1 MQPRPWPDVPELTAK
16 VARSSFP
23 KGNLAMRIR
32 EELGEVYADT
42 RFAAAFGV
50 RGRPGISPGQLMMA
64 SVLQFTE
71 NLTDRQ
77 AADAVRDRVSWKYA
91 LGLELDDQGFDA
103 SVLSEFRSRLVAG
116 DLTCLALDALL
127 ARLAGLG
134 LVRAGGRQRTDST
147 HVLGAI
153 RELNRLELAG
163 ETLRA
168 ALEALAAAV
177 PDWLAGVIDESWQQ
191 VYGARIDDLHLP
203 GSQASRQALMVRYG
217 ADGYYL
223 LEQVHGPGAPGWLRE
238 LPAVQALRRI
248 WIQQF
253 CREVT
258 DGRQE
263 VRRRE
268 KLPEGDG
275 LPPGRDRL
283 ISPYDL
289 DARYSIKRDHGWG
302 GYKVHYTE
310 TCDAPGPGPDA
321 QDATGPGA
329 RPARAQGR
337 GEPPNLVTNVA
348 TTEATVPDA
357 AMTTPV
363 RQDLAGKDLLPA
375 EHLVDSG
382 YPSAEL
388 IIHAARVFGITLV
401 SPMLLDTSAQARAGA
416 GYDKAAFAI
425 DFDARQA
432 TCPQGIT
439 SSSWTPCR
447 QRQDEAIVVSWPK
460 TACLPCPARQL
471 CTSGQRR
478 QITIRPRELHEAL
491 ASARAEQTSAQWK
504 ARYAARAGVEGT
516 MRQATHVTGIRRARY
531 LGLPKTQLEHN
542 IAAAA
547 INMIRMDA
555 YWTGHPLDRTRSSHL
570 ARLDFTLT
578 A

>member
-1 MQPRPWPDVPELTAK
+1 MSMQPRPWPDVPELTARM
-16 VARSSFP
+16 ARASSP

-32 EELGEVYADT
+32 EELGEVYADA
-42 RFAAAFGV
+42 RFAVAFGV

-64 SVLQFTE
+64 SVLQFSE

-77 AADAVRDRVSWKYA
+77 AAEAVRDRITWKYA
-91 LGLELDDQGFDA
+91 LGLELEDPGFDA
-103 SVLSEFRSRLVAG
+103 SVLSEFRSRLVTG

-127 ARLAGLG
+127 ERLAGLG

-153 RELNRLELAG
+153 RALNRLELAG

-168 ALEALAAAV
+168 ALEALAAAA
-177 PDWLAGVIDESWQQ
+177 PDWLAGVIDASWQQ
-191 VYGARIDDLHLP
+191 VYGARVDNLHLP
-203 GSQASRQALMVRYG
+203 ESESKRRELMVRYG
-217 ADGYYL
+217 TDGYFL
-223 LEQVHGPGAPGWLRE
+223 LEQVHGPGAPAWLRE

-248 WIQQF
+248 WVQQF
-253 CREVT
+253 YREVT
-258 DGRQE
+258 RSGQE

-268 KLPEGDG
+268 MLPDGDG
-275 LPPGRDRL
+275 LPPGRTQL

-302 GYKVHYTE
+302 GYKVHFTE
-310 TCDAPGPGPDA
+310 TCDAPGAPAGTGPDE
-321 QDATGPGA
+321 DPGLDE
-329 RPARAQGR
+329 GR
-337 GEPPNLVTNVA
+337 GDRPNLVTAVA
-348 TTEATVPDA
+348 TTEATVADA

-363 RQDLAGKDLLPA
+363 HQQLAERQLLPG

-388 IIHAARVFGITLV
+388 IVHAARMFGITLV
-401 SPMLLDTSAQARAGA
+401 SPVLLDNSAQARAGA

-432 TCPQGIT
+432 TCPQGAA
-439 SSSWTPCR
+439 SSSWTACR
-447 QRQDEAIVVSWPK
+447 QHQDEAIVVSWPK
-460 TACLPCPARQL
+460 SACMPCPVRQL
-471 CTSGQRR
+471 CTSGKRR
-478 QITIRPRELHEAL
+478 QITLRSRDLHEAL
-491 ASARAEQTSAQWK
+491 VAARAEQATAQWK

>member
-1 MQPRPWPDVPELTAK
+1 
-16 VARSSFP
+16 
-23 KGNLAMRIR
+23 MRIR
-32 EELGEVYADT
+32 DELGEVYADA
-42 RFAAAFGV
+42 RFAGAFGV

-64 SVLQFTE
+64 SVLQFSE

-77 AADAVRDRVSWKYA
+77 AAEAVRDRMTWKYA
-91 LGLELDDQGFDA
+91 LGLELEDPGFDA

-127 ARLAGLG
+127 ERLAGLG
-134 LVRAGGRQRTDST
+134 LVKAGGRQRTDST

-153 RELNRLELAG
+153 RALNRLELAG

-168 ALEALAAAV
+168 ALEALAVAA
-177 PDWLAGVIDESWQQ
+177 PGWLTRVIDESWQQ
-191 VYGARIDDLHLP
+191 VHGARVDDLHLP
-203 GSQASRQALMVRYG
+203 ESQAGRQDLMVRYG
-217 ADGYYL
+217 TDGYFL

-258 DGRQE
+258 EGRQE

-268 KLPEGDG
+268 KLPGGDG

-289 DARYSIKRDHGWG
+289 DARYSIKRETGWG
-302 GYKVHYTE
+302 GYKVHFTG
-310 TCDAPGPGPDA
+310 TCDDPGPAGAGPDA
-321 QDATGPGA
+321 QDAAGPGTGPAG
-329 RPARAQGR
+329 AQGR
-337 GEPPNLVTNVA
+337 GEPPNLVTSVV

-363 RQDLAGKDLLPA
+363 HHQLAARRLLPG

-388 IIHAARVFGITLV
+388 IIHAARFFGITLV

-432 TCPQGIT
+432 TCPQGVT
-439 SSSWTPCR
+439 SSSWSPCR

-460 TACLPCPARQL
+460 NVGMPCPARQL
-471 CTSGQRR
+471 CTSGRRR
-478 QITIRPRELHEAL
+478 QITVRPRELHEAL
-491 ASARAEQTSAQWK
+491 AAARAGQTSAQRK

-531 LGLPKTQLEHN
+531 PGLPKTQLEHN

-555 YWTGHPLDRTRSSHL
+555 YRTGHPLDRTRSSHL

>member
-1 MQPRPWPDVPELTAK
+1 MQPRPWPEVPELTAK

-77 AADAVRDRVSWKYA
+77 AADAVRDRMTWKYA
-91 LGLELDDQGFDA
+91 LGLELEDPGFDA

-134 LVRAGGRQRTDST
+134 LVKASGRQRTDST

-168 ALEALAAAV
+168 ALEALAAAA

-191 VYGARIDDLHLP
+191 VYGARVDDLHLP
-203 GSQASRQALMVRYG
+203 ESQASRQDLMVRYG
-217 ADGYYL
+217 ADGYCL
-223 LEQVHGPGAPGWLRE
+223 LEQVHGPGAPAWLRE
-238 LPAVQALRRI
+238 LPAAQALRRI

-253 CREVT
+253 YREVT

-302 GYKVHYTE
+302 GYKVHFTE
-310 TCDAPGPGPDA
+310 TCDAPRPDG
-321 QDATGPGA
+321 QDATDPGTG
-329 RPARAQGR
+329 PARAQGR
-337 GEPPNLVTNVA
+337 GEPPNLVTNVV
-348 TTEATVPDA
+348 TTEATVPDS

-363 RQDLAGKDLLPA
+363 HQDLAGKDLLPA

-416 GYDKAAFAI
+416 GYDKAAFAF

-432 TCPQGIT
+432 TCPQGVT
-439 SSSWTPCR
+439 SSSWNPCR

-471 CTSGQRR
+471 CTSGRRR

-491 ASARAEQTSAQWK
+491 ASARAEQNSAQWK

>member
-1 MQPRPWPDVPELTAK
+1 
-16 VARSSFP
+16 
-23 KGNLAMRIR
+23 MRIR
-32 EELGEVYADT
+32 DELGEVYADA
-42 RFAAAFGV
+42 RFAGAFGV

-64 SVLQFTE
+64 SVLQFSE

-77 AADAVRDRVSWKYA
+77 AAEAVRDRMTWKYA
-91 LGLELDDQGFDA
+91 LGLELEDPGFDA

-127 ARLAGLG
+127 ERLAGLG
-134 LVRAGGRQRTDST
+134 LVKASGRQRTDST

-153 RELNRLELAG
+153 RALNRLELAG

-168 ALEALAAAV
+168 ALEALAVAA
-177 PDWLAGVIDESWQQ
+177 PGWLAGVIGPSWQQ

-203 GSQASRQALMVRYG
+203 ASQAARQDLMVRYG

-258 DGRQE
+258 EGRQE

-275 LPPGRDRL
+275 LPPGRDCL

-289 DARYSIKRDHGWG
+289 DARYSIKRETGWG
-302 GYKVHYTE
+302 GYKVHFTE
-310 TCDAPGPGPDA
+310 TCDAPETHAGASPGQGPA
-321 QDATGPGA
+321 
-329 RPARAQGR
+329 PAAGLER
-337 GEPPNLVTNVA
+337 GDRPNLITGVA

-363 RQDLAGKDLLPA
+363 HQQLEERHLLPG

-432 TCPQGIT
+432 TCPQGAA
-439 SSSWTPCR
+439 SSSWTRAGNARTR
-447 QRQDEAIVVSWPK
+447 QSWCPGRRPR
-460 TACLPCPARQL
+460 ACPARHASCAPAAGAARSPSAPAN
-471 CTSGQRR
+471 CTKRSPAPALS
-478 QITIRPRELHEAL
+478 RPRRSGRPDTPPAP
-491 ASARAEQTSAQWK
+491 ASRAPCARPPTSPGS
-504 ARYAARAGVEGT
+504 AGH
-516 MRQATHVTGIRRARY
+516 ATSDCPRPSSSTTS
-531 LGLPKTQLEHN
+531 P
-542 IAAAA
+542 
-547 INMIRMDA
+547 
-555 YWTGHPLDRTRSSHL
+555 PPRS
-570 ARLDFTLT
+570 T
-578 A
+578 

>member
-1 MQPRPWPDVPELTAK
+1 
-16 VARSSFP
+16 
-23 KGNLAMRIR
+23 MRIR
-32 EELGEVYADT
+32 DELGEVYADA

-64 SVLQFTE
+64 SVLQFSE

-77 AADAVRDRVSWKYA
+77 AAEAVRDRMTWKYA
-91 LGLELDDQGFDA
+91 LGLELEDPGFDA

-127 ARLAGLG
+127 ERLAGLG
-134 LVRAGGRQRTDST
+134 LVKAGGRQRTDST

-153 RELNRLELAG
+153 RALNRLELAG
-163 ETLRA
+163 ESLRA
-168 ALEALAAAV
+168 ALEALAVAA
-177 PDWLAGVIDESWQQ
+177 PGWLAGVIDASWQQ

-203 GSQASRQALMVRYG
+203 ASQAGRQDLMVRYG
-217 ADGYYL
+217 TDGYYL

-253 CREVT
+253 YREVT
-258 DGRQE
+258 EGRQE

-268 KLPEGDG
+268 KLPGGDG
-275 LPPGRDRL
+275 LPPGRDCL

-302 GYKVHYTE
+302 GYKVHFTE
-310 TCDAPGPGPDA
+310 TCDAPETQAGASASAGPA
-321 QDATGPGA
+321 
-329 RPARAQGR
+329 PAPAGR
-337 GEPPNLVTNVA
+337 GDRPNLITGVA
-348 TTEATVPDA
+348 TTEATVADA

-363 RQDLAGKDLLPA
+363 HQQLEERQLLPG

-416 GYDKAAFAI
+416 GYDKAAFAF

-432 TCPQGIT
+432 TCPQGIA

-447 QRQDEAIVVSWPK
+447 QHQRRGDRGVLAGDRVRTLPGTPAVHQRPAPPDHHPLPRTARSARQRPRRADLGAVEGPLRRPRRRRGHHAPGHPRHRDPPGPLPR
-460 TACLPCPARQL
+460 TAQDPARAQH
-471 CTSGQRR
+471 RR
-478 QITIRPRELHEAL
+478 
-491 ASARAEQTSAQWK
+491 
-504 ARYAARAGVEGT
+504 
-516 MRQATHVTGIRRARY
+516 RRDQHDPDGR
-531 LGLPKTQLEHN
+531 L
-542 IAAAA
+542 
-547 INMIRMDA
+547 
-555 YWTGHPLDRTRSSHL
+555 LDRPPPGPHTIKPPRPP
-570 ARLDFTLT
+570 RLHPHRLT
-578 A
+578 E

>member
-1 MQPRPWPDVPELTAK
+1 MSMQPRPWPDVPELTARM
-16 VARSSFP
+16 ARASCP

-32 EELGEVYADT
+32 EELGEVYADA
-42 RFAAAFGV
+42 RSAVAFGV

-64 SVLQFTE
+64 SVLQFSE

-77 AADAVRDRVSWKYA
+77 AAEAVRDRITWKYA
-91 LGLELDDQGFDA
+91 LGLELGDPGFDA
-103 SVLSEFRSRLVAG
+103 SVLSEFRSRLVTG

-127 ARLAGLG
+127 ERLAGLG

-153 RELNRLELAG
+153 RALNRLELAG

-168 ALEALAAAV
+168 ALEALAAAA
-177 PDWLAGVIDESWQQ
+177 PDWLAGVIDASWQQ
-191 VYGARIDDLHLP
+191 VYGARIDNLRLP
-203 GSQASRQALMVRYG
+203 EGETRRRELMVRYG
-217 ADGYYL
+217 TDGYWL
-223 LEQVHGPGAPGWLRE
+223 LEQVHGPGAPAWLRE

-248 WIQQF
+248 WVQQF
-253 CREVT
+253 YREVT
-258 DGRQE
+258 GSGQE

-289 DARYSIKRDHGWG
+289 DARYSVKRDHGWG
-302 GYKVHYTE
+302 GYKVHFTE
-310 TCDAPGPGPDA
+310 TCDAPGPGPA
-321 QDATGPGA
+321 ASRTAGTGPQH
-329 RPARAQGR
+329 RR
-337 GEPPNLVTNVA
+337 GDRPNLITAVA

-363 RQDLAGKDLLPA
+363 HQQLAERQLLPG
-375 EHLVDSG
+375 EHLVDAG

-388 IIHAARVFGITLV
+388 IVHAARVFGITLI

-432 TCPQGIT
+432 TCPQGVT
-439 SSSWTPCR
+439 SSSWTACR
-447 QRQDEAIVVSWPK
+447 QHQDEAIVVSWPK
-460 TACLPCPARQL
+460 NACLPCPVRQL
-471 CTSGQRR
+471 CTSGRRR
-478 QITIRPRELHEAL
+478 QITVRSRELHEAL
-491 ASARAEQTSAQWK
+491 AAARAARDTARWK

-516 MRQATHVTGIRRARY
+516 MRQTAHVTGIRRARY
-531 LGLPKTQLEHN
+531 LGLPKTQLEHT

>member
-1 MQPRPWPDVPELTAK
+1 
-16 VARSSFP
+16 
-23 KGNLAMRIR
+23 
-32 EELGEVYADT
+32 
-42 RFAAAFGV
+42 
-50 RGRPGISPGQLMMA
+50 MMA
-64 SVLQFTE
+64 SVLQFSE

-77 AADAVRDRVSWKYA
+77 AAEAVRDRMTWKYA
-91 LGLELDDQGFDA
+91 LGLELEDPGFDA

-127 ARLAGLG
+127 ERLAGLG
-134 LVRAGGRQRTDST
+134 LVKAGGRQRTDST

-153 RELNRLELAG
+153 RALNRLELAG
-163 ETLRA
+163 ESLRA
-168 ALEALAAAV
+168 ALEALAAAA
-177 PDWLAGVIDESWQQ
+177 PGWLAGVIGPSWQQ

-203 GSQASRQALMVRYG
+203 ASQAGRQDLMVRYG

-223 LEQVHGPGAPGWLRE
+223 LEQVHGPGAPAWLRE

-253 CREVT
+253 CREIT

-268 KLPEGDG
+268 KLPGGDG
-275 LPPGRDRL
+275 LPPGRDLL

-289 DARYSIKRDHGWG
+289 DARYGIKRETGWG
-302 GYKVHYTE
+302 GYKARFTG
-310 TCDAPGPGPDA
+310 TCDDPGKRAGASADEGPVPG
-321 QDATGPGA
+321 TGV
-329 RPARAQGR
+329 RR
-337 GEPPNLVTNVA
+337 GDRPNLVTSVA
-348 TTEATVPDA
+348 TTEATVPDS

-363 RQDLAGKDLLPA
+363 HQQLEERHLLPG

-416 GYDKAAFAI
+416 GYDKAAFAF

-432 TCPQGIT
+432 TCPQGVT
-439 SSSWTPCR
+439 SSAWSPCR
-447 QRQDEAIVVSWPK
+447 QHHDEAIVVSWPK
-460 TACLPCPARQL
+460 NACTPCPARQL
-471 CTSGQRR
+471 CTSGRRR

-491 ASARAEQTSAQWK
+491 AAARAEQTTAQWK

-555 YWTGHPLDRTRSSHL
+555 YWTGHPPDRTRSSHL